1 MKKIVNIVFYKYFNE
16 EGKQKQAC
24 IFYDDGTVEQVSYD
38 EGIDACEE
46 IVAEKKITSKDAFKE
61 MINKDIVHVM
71 SGKEFERRFSEF
83 FAKTSEDALANEEQ
97 KPITYQKKKERQNQ
111 DNSDTANLENNQ
123 GIVPPIIIPSENE
136 TTTTENQ
143 SDGAGV
149 PDESESV
156 QTTENDSASSQ
167 SDDELPDDFIS
178 DEDIEN
184 NRDNRT
190 AGNIPP
196 IIIPSSETEVE
207 NTDENEENE
216 SETADEEQEETTQ
229 NDNARRTRN
238 RPDDLEDVEE
248 DEVDEDEDEDEDE
261 NEASASDDDL
271 EDELGDIEEEQTEEK
286 KGFFK
291 KIIDKFKKNK
301 IVKRITI
308 GVIALA
314 TAAGIFSCAAHN
326 TKDGQMLNSNIATES
341 TNDGDNKVDDSGVL
355 VQGDNSYYDNYS
367 YDQLLQVTDSKPQ
380 KNAMEK
386 LGSVVTTYNGDF
398 ASAHVESGKDIKT
411 ALTYDEMVALQQAYN
426 DYSKKELQAY
436 FNGADI
442 RSTDLTR
449 AYKSASLQLMGAYVI
464 ETNESKVDMS
474 SLITTDEGKEFYNRY
489 HTMFLEAKNATEK
502 QDKLNKIKT
511 FYDAVK
517 KDFPITEDVR
527 TEGISHSDSYSSIT
541 SYKLSVAPMIAAGE
555 MMWQNLD
562 QDLTLD
568 DTSIDFLNDIGL
580 CNYAEKTFERIETIA
595 LSGSEDEKNPLYEQ
609 YKNAV
614 EKMLTEKGIAVIDD
628 EHRDLTK
635 LQAFQDA
642 VNWHFKEDG
651 SLEYSEETSYSTD
664 SYQTVST
671 YSDSTTTYSEDES
684 RESVSADEVPDDE
697 RERLENEINSEI
709 DSENEQAK
717 SDAEENAEENRQEMQ
732 EEEDQN
738 ADKIEEEVK
747 QDDQQLQDDIDKAND
762 TIDSNNS
769 DQDTS
774 NDQQVNEDD
783 FHGTVDF
790 DDDHSDSNGN
800 LDDSVENITTSPSD
814 DQTGQ
819 DLPDPNETGAKF
831 DAQQDNSNTSSD
843 SSSSSSDSSSSSTP
857 EESVPSTSTDG
868 GDVSNDGVYEY
879 EVPAEEASPSNAD
892 LVNEY
897 VESLANQDSSYESDY
912 VYFK

>member
-24 IFYDDGTVEQVSYD
+24 IFYDDGTVAQVSYE

-46 IVAEKKITSKDAFKE
+46 IVAEKNITSKDAFKE
-61 MINKDIVHVM
+61 MINKDMVHVM

-83 FAKTSEDALANEEQ
+83 FAKSSEDSLEN
-97 KPITYQKKKERQNQ
+97 KRTPVVYQKKKQTPVVENQ
-111 DNSDTANLENNQ
+111 EEDKNDSNEPI
-123 GIVPPIIIPSENE
+123 IVPNRQEQEMPIVTPDDYDADEYEYGE
-136 TTTTENQ
+136 TETPHI
-143 SDGAGV
+143 D
-149 PDESESV
+149 
-156 QTTENDSASSQ
+156 ENDSTQTQ

-178 DEDIEN
+178 DEEVEN
-184 NRDNRT
+184 NRDNRE
-190 AGNIPP
+190 ARNVPP
-196 IIIPSSETEVE
+196 ITPTHQDEASEEQPETQSTEQPAPTGTNDAE
-207 NTDENEENE
+207 SHEDNADADDNDTENENDAEN
-216 SETADEEQEETTQ
+216 D
-229 NDNARRTRN
+229 NDNATPSSN
-238 RPDDLEDVEE
+238 
-248 DEVDEDEDEDEDE
+248 
-261 NEASASDDDL
+261 DDL
-271 EDELGDIEEEQTEEK
+271 EDELGENIGDDEEEEK

-291 KIIDKFKKNK
+291 KLIDKFKKNK

-341 TNDGDNKVDDSGVL
+341 TNDDENKVDDSGVL

-367 YDQLLQVTDSKPQ
+367 YDQLLQVTDSEPQ
-380 KNAMEK
+380 KKAMEK

-426 DYSKKELQAY
+426 DYSKKDLQAY

-474 SLITTDEGKEFYNRY
+474 SLITTDEGKEFYNKY

-595 LSGSEDEKNPLYEQ
+595 LSGTEDEKNPLYEQ

-664 SYQTVST
+664 SYQTVSS

-684 RESVSADEVPDDE
+684 RESVSADEVPADE

-717 SDAEENAEENRQEMQ
+717 SDAEEKAEENRQEMQ

-738 ADKIEEEVK
+738 ADRIEEEVK

-843 SSSSSSDSSSSSTP
+843 SNSSSDSSSSSTP

>member
-24 IFYDDGTVEQVSYD
+24 IFYDDGTVAQVSYE

-46 IVAEKKITSKDAFKE
+46 IVAEKNITSKDAFKE
-61 MINKDIVHVM
+61 MINKDMVHVM

-83 FAKTSEDALANEEQ
+83 FAKSSEDSLENKQ
-97 KPITYQKKKERQNQ
+97 TPVVYQKKKQTPVVENQ
-111 DNSDTANLENNQ
+111 EEDKNDSNEPI
-123 GIVPPIIIPSENE
+123 IVPNRQEQEIPIVTPDNYDTDEYAYGE
-136 TTTTENQ
+136 TETPHI
-143 SDGAGV
+143 D
-149 PDESESV
+149 
-156 QTTENDSASSQ
+156 ENDSTQTQ

-178 DEDIEN
+178 DEEVEN
-184 NRDNRT
+184 NRDNRE
-190 AGNIPP
+190 ARNVPP
-196 IIIPSSETEVE
+196 ITPTHQDEASEEQPETQSTEQPVPT
-207 NTDENEENE
+207 NTNDDASHEDNADDNDSDADAEDNDTENENDAEN
-216 SETADEEQEETTQ
+216 D
-229 NDNARRTRN
+229 NDNATPSSN
-238 RPDDLEDVEE
+238 
-248 DEVDEDEDEDEDE
+248 
-261 NEASASDDDL
+261 DDL
-271 EDELGDIEEEQTEEK
+271 EDELGENIGDDEEEEK

-291 KIIDKFKKNK
+291 KLIDKFKKNK

-341 TNDGDNKVDDSGVL
+341 TNDDENKVDDSGVL

-367 YDQLLQVTDSKPQ
+367 YDQLLQVTDSEPQ

-426 DYSKKELQAY
+426 DYSKKDLQAY

-474 SLITTDEGKEFYNRY
+474 SLITTDEGKEFYNKY

-502 QDKLNKIKT
+502 QDKLNKIKI

-527 TEGISHSDSYSSIT
+527 TEGISHADSYSSIT

-595 LSGSEDEKNPLYEQ
+595 LSGTEDEKNPLYEQ

-664 SYQTVST
+664 SYQTVSS

-684 RESVSADEVPDDE
+684 RESVSADEVPADE

-717 SDAEENAEENRQEMQ
+717 SDAEEKAEENRQEMQ

-843 SSSSSSDSSSSSTP
+843 SNSSSDSSSSSTP